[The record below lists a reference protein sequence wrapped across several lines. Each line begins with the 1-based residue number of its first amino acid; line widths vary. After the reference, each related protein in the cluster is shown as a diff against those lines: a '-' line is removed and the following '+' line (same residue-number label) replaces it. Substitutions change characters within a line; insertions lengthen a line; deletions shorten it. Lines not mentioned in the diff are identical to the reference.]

1 MTVLQDEATVFVI
14 DDDAS
19 MRDSLKWFLQTVGLP
34 AETFASAEEFLES
47 FSGDRPGCIVLDV
60 RMPESSGLELQER
73 LKDEP
78 AAPPILMISG
88 HGDVPMAVRA
98 MQNGAFDFI
107 EKPVGDQVLLERI
120 QKAIALD
127 RENRAARELQAR
139 FEKRMALLSTRE
151 REVFEIVVAGCP
163 NKVVASRLGLS
174 TKTIEVH
181 RAHVM
186 KKMKA
191 KSLADLVKMAVAL
204 NVTKAEA

>member
-1 MTVLQDEATVFVI
+1 MTVMQDEATVFVI

-19 MRDSLKWFLQTVGLP
+19 MRDSLKWFLQTVGLH
-34 AETFASAEEFLES
+34 AETYGSAAEFLAD
-47 FSGDRPGCIVLDV
+47 FSPDRPGCIVLDV
-60 RMPESSGLELQER
+60 RMPDISGLELQER
-73 LKDEP
+73 LKEEP
-78 AAPPILMISG
+78 TAPPILMVSG

-98 MQNGAFDFI
+98 MRNGAFDFI
-107 EKPVGDQVLLERI
+107 EKPIGDQLLLERI
-120 QKAIALD
+120 QKALAKD
-127 RENRAARELQAR
+127 RENRAARQLQAR
-139 FEKRMALLSTRE
+139 LEKRLAQLSTRE

-191 KSLADLVKMAVAL
+191 RSLADLVKMAVAL
-204 NVTKAEA
+204 DVTRAE